1 MEEIYLFSD
10 SFTKQIMRHHFLLY
24 ILVLLFTIS
33 VSAQTKSF
41 HNLSKYEKHWAIWH
55 PFASIKIKN
64 HQVEMYAVCK
74 EVKHQ
79 RLLDTFENGG
89 KLDAFR
95 HTFAMAYFSK
105 FVKAKKLRKL
115 GKAHEKANYQ
125 QFLHHLPEE
134 DGELSD
140 SLSSVMD
147 LKNNDI
153 ALSLANEVKKLSAE
167 EIKEKIIGLI
177 KNDGVFIIKRNAQG
191 LYVDCNDQIIP
202 PEKIKGIWNTPKCL
216 IKSDN

>member
-1 MEEIYLFSD
+1 MKFNC
-10 SFTKQIMRHHFLLY
+10 FLLY
-24 ILVLLFTIS
+24 ILSLLLTVS
-33 VSAQTKSF
+33 VSAQTKTF

-55 PFASIKIKN
+55 PFAAMQLKK
-64 HQVEMYAVCK
+64 HQTEMYAVYK
-74 EVKHQ
+74 VVKQQ

-115 GKAHEKANYQ
+115 GKAHEKANHW
-125 QFLHHLPEE
+125 QFLHSLPDE

-147 LKNNDI
+147 LRNNDI
-153 ALSLANEVKKLSAE
+153 ALSLANEVKNLSAE
-167 EIKEKIIGLI
+167 EIKQKIIALI
-177 KNDGVFIIKRNAQG
+177 KTGGVFIMKRNAQG
-191 LYVDCNDQIIP
+191 LYLDCNNQIIP